1 MFKKKIYYKNLQ
13 DYSFNVSQR
22 YEPPFSLRTYINAKL
37 FSVSLNNTE
46 KMDREKQIELKTN
59 D

>member
-1 MFKKKIYYKNLQ
+1 MLVRDMNLL
-13 DYSFNVSQR
+13 SLF
-22 YEPPFSLRTYINAKL
+22 LRTYINAKL